1 MKKIIGLAPSTNY
14 GEEISCMSD
23 TYKVGNNYAKRVL
36 EQGCTPI
43 GLAPID
49 NVLPDSALDLCD
61 GFVVQG
67 GKDFY
72 YYHFQVIHHAVEN
85 NKKYLGICMGNQLIY
100 AYFKLKSMVVERGY
114 TGDIVTAI
122 YDLFKQPGVEDLL
135 LEKVEGHSA
144 EFPPRGVEDIAK
156 HNVKVEKDTILYN
169 LLGTSDMRICTFH
182 NYATPR
188 EQTLLKVNAWSSEG
202 VVEGVEYGD
211 YILGVQGHPEADR
224 LLNKIFEFIAK

>member
-1 MKKIIGLAPSTNY
+1 MP
-14 GEEISCMSD
+14 
-23 TYKVGNNYAKRVL
+23 
-36 EQGCTPI
+36 
-43 GLAPID
+43 
-49 NVLPDSALDLCD
+49 
-61 GFVVQG
+61 
-67 GKDFY
+67 
-72 YYHFQVIHHAVEN
+72 
-85 NKKYLGICMGNQLIY
+85 Y